1 MCTQMELA
9 GATISNDLFAQKSI
23 LEAAP
28 VTGEPKMDEG
38 LVNSSPKQM
47 GACGG
52 RKESRCF

>member
-9 GATISNDLFAQKSI
+9 GETISNDLFAPQKSI

-28 VTGEPKMDEG
+28 VTDEPKMDEG

-47 GACGG
+47 DACSG
-52 RKESRCF
+52 R